1 MKKKVYREKYYTVDE
16 IVEKIK
22 EVTGKK
28 EEEKKTTKKTIKKA
42 K

>member
-1 MKKKVYREKYYTVDE
+1 MKKKTFREKYYTLDE
-16 IVEKIK
+16 MLDKIK

-28 EEEKKTTKKTIKKA
+28 EEEKKTKKTTKKA

>member
-1 MKKKVYREKYYTVDE
+1 MKKKTFREKYYSIDE

-28 EEEKKTTKKTIKKA
+28 EEEKKKKTTKKA